1 MKRKLFVRI
10 VPIAAL
16 AASATLLA
24 ATPLRAQDGAPLTAA
39 EREEASSVAVHTANA
54 LVRGR
59 SVLLREVIDELSIV
73 GSAIGPSFLSGLTAR
88 QNRQIADRLAA
99 AMSEPFAA
107 SRNPKAAV
115 RVLDADGRD
124 GQASIAVLMP
134 SPSGDL
140 KADWKLRLRHGEWRL
155 EDIVLS
161 DTGRSI
167 RREAIDSLGSPPIAR
182 WRQTRAEAKQ
192 AAWPRAAGLLAVVL
206 LTAVFLRRLRGLQ
219 RWVILSIA
227 AVPAILFAVDGFL
240 AVSRIWNE
248 PVELRMADVTPL
260 NRTLHR
266 FQLAVNA
273 RDLDAARRAAA
284 EAVAGGAAA
293 QPLHFVIGRL
303 EEDLGHLP
311 EAASEYQTSLAP
323 PSPAAGA
330 WAGLARISFEKKNYR
345 ESIGDWDRYL
355 EQTAPDP
362 TSLVMKAAALGRDG
376 QGPAAQDCLAKAI
389 EIDPSR
395 PEAYDLS
402 SRIAAIQGDET
413 TAISR
418 LREEERLRRIDRSAL
433 AEDPTYSLLAEK
445 EAWKAFLAEK
455 PAAPRSVS

>member
-1 MKRKLFVRI
+1 MKRKLLA
-10 VPIAAL
+10 PIAAL
-16 AASATLLA
+16 AAAATLVA
-24 ATPLRAQDGAPLTAA
+24 APRLRAQEGAPLSAA

-59 SVLLREVIDELSIV
+59 SLLLRGVIDELSIV
-73 GSAIGPSFLSGLTAR
+73 GSAIGPSYLSGLTSR
-88 QNRQIADRLAA
+88 QSRQIADRLSA
-99 AMSEPFAA
+99 AMAEPFAA

-115 RVLDADGRD
+115 RVLAADGRE
-124 GQASIAVLMP
+124 GQASVAVLMW

-140 KADWKLRLRHGEWRL
+140 KTDWKLRLRHGEWRL

-161 DTGRSI
+161 DSGRSV
-167 RREAIDSLGSPPIAR
+167 RREAIDSLGPPPIAR
-182 WRQTRAEAKQ
+182 WRQTRAEARQ
-192 AAWPRAAGLLAVVL
+192 AAWPRAAGFLAVVL
-206 LTAVFLRRLRGLQ
+206 LTAVFLRRLRGFQ

-240 AVSRIWNE
+240 AVSRVWNE

-266 FQLAVNA
+266 FQTALNA
-273 RDLDAARRAAA
+273 RDRDAARRAAA

-311 EAASEYQTSLAP
+311 EAAAEYEASLAP
-323 PSPAAGA
+323 PAPAPGA
-330 WAGLARISFEKKNYR
+330 WAGLARISFEKKNYK
-345 ESIGDWDRYL
+345 ESVADWDRYL
-355 EQTAPDP
+355 ERTAPDP
-362 TSLVMKAAALGRDG
+362 TSLVLKAAALGRDS

-389 EIDPSR
+389 EIDPAR

-418 LREEERLRRIDRSAL
+418 LREEEKLRRIDRAAL

-455 PAAPRSVS
+455 PPALRSVS